1 METNAGNQ
9 RVKVELHDPSVN
21 SWDPATYCN
30 PTSGPGQEEYHVL
43 VKAGQ
48 MWLQHAKCRQF
59 GKYMVTSW
67 LLLPFICLRLYKWSK
82 TMVPCPIAWEV
93 FLPTPRRTNRHV
105 LFFLWPQSVSR
116 LDNNGIQLQPV
127 QHNASLF
134 SYVIYRA
141 IKNYIILW
149 QNIGFNISL

>member
-48 MWLQHAKCRQF
+48 MWLLHAKCRQLGNTWSF
-59 GKYMVTSW
+59 HGCYCRLFVQGYTNEVKQWCPVPLLGKFTYQHHDGPTTTCSSSSD
-67 LLLPFICLRLYKWSK
+67 LRVCPDWTTMAFNYSLCSTTQAFSRMLY
-82 TMVPCPIAWEV
+82 TE
-93 FLPTPRRTNRHV
+93 
-105 LFFLWPQSVSR
+105 Q
-116 LDNNGIQLQPV
+116 
-127 QHNASLF
+127 
-134 SYVIYRA
+134 
-141 IKNYIILW
+141 
-149 QNIGFNISL
+149 